1 MRSQRKFYSQQTLL
15 SKCLPES
22 DTCERVV
29 YAHIYNLRKKPN
41 SAVVLDAFNY
51 LNNGMI

>member
-1 MRSQRKFYSQQTLL
+1 MRSPRKFYSQQTLL

-29 YAHIYNLRKKPN
+29 DAHIYNLRKKPN
-41 SAVVLDAFNY
+41 SAWLNEPNNY
-51 LNNGMI
+51 IKNDMI

>member
-29 YAHIYNLRKKPN
+29 DAHIYNLRKKPN
-41 SAVVLDAFNY
+41 SAGVHDAFNY
-51 LNNGMI
+51 RKNGM